1 MASTPGRAP
10 ASTNTAAELA
20 AELRRAGLAE
30 VSDTALRRAL
40 YTSDASLYRV
50 TPAVVASP
58 RDADEVAAAL
68 AVCTTLGV
76 PLTCRGAGTSIA
88 GNAVG
93 TGLILDFS
101 QHMAGILS
109 LDPRAGQATVQPG
122 VVQAQLQRAAA
133 PHGLRFG
140 PDPSTHDRC
149 TIGGMIGNDSC
160 GSRSLQ
166 YGKTSDNVLGL
177 EVLAGTGRALRL
189 TGPRDRAADAD
200 GPGSGDPELD
210 TALGAIVTD
219 GLATIRTELGR
230 FGRQVSG
237 YALQHLLP
245 ERGFDVARALTGSEG
260 TLAIV
265 TSATV
270 RLVRD
275 PPHRVLAVLGFPDIF
290 AAAEA
295 VPLILPLQP
304 ATCEGMDS
312 RLVDVVR
319 ELRGGGAVPE
329 LPPGSGWLFVEVTG
343 DTQDEALSR
352 AEQVVKTAGAV
363 SGQVVTDAAHAAA
376 LWRIREQGAGL
387 AGRTGPGGAPAYP
400 GWEDSAV
407 PPESVGRYLR
417 DLDDLM
423 GRHRLAGIPYGH
435 FGDGCVHLR
444 LDFPL
449 DRPDG
454 RTVLREFLREA
465 AELVTGYGGSL
476 SGEHGDGRT
485 RSELLPVMYSAA
497 AMELFGRVKEA
508 FDPAGVLNPGV
519 LVRPRPLDAD
529 IRVRP
534 APRPGGAEPG
544 GRGRLGLTFGRDGG
558 DFAVAVHR
566 CTGVGKCVAS
576 TAGTS
581 RVMCPSYQATR
592 DEKDST
598 RGRARILQEMVNGSV
613 VSGGW
618 RAPEVRE
625 ALDLCLSCKACSAE
639 CPAGVDMAAYKAE
652 VLHQA
657 YRGRVRPRSHYALGQ
672 LPRWARLASRL
683 PRLANAALA
692 APGLGQAA
700 RLAAGIEPRRSLPP
714 FAAESFRSWY
724 RRQGGAGGQAA
735 GAGAGAGR
743 PVLLFVDTFTD
754 FFAPEIGQ
762 AALRVLTDAGFS
774 VTIPARPT
782 CCAITWISTGQLT
795 AARRILGR
803 TVAELSPAVRAG
815 IPIVG
820 LEPSCTATLRSDAAD
835 LLGTPQARDLA
846 GSVKTLSELLASAPG
861 WTPPRLDGT
870 EVVAQPHCH
879 HSAVMGW
886 EPDAALL
893 RRAGAGLTQLGSCC
907 GLAGNFGMERGHY
920 AVSTAVAETALLPA
934 VRSAGDDAVL
944 LADGFSCRTQLSDL
958 TPRSGLHLAQ
968 LLAGHLPA
976 GPDPA
981 DQAPA
986 DQAPASQ
993 GPASRTQRS
1002 RAKPD

>member
-10 ASTNTAAELA
+10 ASTAPAAELA

-50 TPAVVASP
+50 TPAVVACP

-68 AVCTTLGV
+68 AVCTALGM

-88 GNAVG
+88 GNAIG
-93 TGLILDFS
+93 AGLILDFS
-101 QHMAGILS
+101 RHMAGILS
-109 LDPRAGQATVQPG
+109 LDPEAGAATVQPG

-177 EVLAGTGRALRL
+177 EVLTGAGRRL
-189 TGPRDRAADAD
+189 GLAGPRDRAAD
-200 GPGSGDPELD
+200 GPGLGDPQLD
-210 TALGAIVTD
+210 AALGAIVTD

-265 TSATV
+265 TGATV

-275 PPHRVLAVLGFPDIF
+275 PPHRVLAVLGFPDMF
-290 AAAEA
+290 AAADA

-343 DTQDEALSR
+343 DTPEEALNQ
-352 AEQVVKTAGAV
+352 AQQVIKTAGAV

-423 GRHRLAGIPYGH
+423 GRHGLAGIPYGH

-449 DRPDG
+449 DRPGG
-454 RTVLREFLREA
+454 RAVLREFLREA

-485 RSELLPVMYSAA
+485 RSELLPVMYSAG
-497 AMELFGRVKEA
+497 AMELFGRVKEL

-534 APRPGGAEPG
+534 APRAGSAEPG
-544 GRGRLGLTFGRDGG
+544 GRGRLGLTFAHDGG

-598 RGRARILQEMVNGSV
+598 RGRARILQEMVTGSAGTGSMVSASAASGSV

-657 YRGRVRPRSHYALGQ
+657 YRGRLRPRSHYALGQ
-672 LPRWARLASRL
+672 LPRWARLASRV
-683 PRLANAALA
+683 PGLANAALA
-692 APGLGQAA
+692 APGLGRAA

-714 FAAESFRSWY
+714 FAAESFRAWY
-724 RRQGGAGGQAA
+724 RRQGAA
-735 GAGAGAGR
+735 GSRTGTGTETGR

-762 AALRVLTDAGFS
+762 AAVRVLADAGFS
-774 VTIPARPT
+774 VTIPDRPT

-815 IPIVG
+815 VPIVG

-846 GSVKTLSELLASAPG
+846 GSVKTLSEALAGAPG

-886 EPDAALL
+886 EADAALL
-893 RRAGAGLTQLGSCC
+893 RRAGANLTRLGSCC

-934 VRSAGDDAVL
+934 VRAAGDDAVV

-968 LLAGHLPA
+968 LLAGRRAAGRDPA
-976 GPDPA
+976 GP
-981 DQAPA
+981 
-986 DQAPASQ
+986 
-993 GPASRTQRS
+993 GPAQ
-1002 RAKPD
+1002 

>member
-200 GPGSGDPELD
+200 GPGTGDPELD

-319 ELRGGGAVPE
+319 DLRGGGAVPE
-329 LPPGSGWLFVEVTG
+329 LPPGSGWLFAEVTG

-534 APRPGGAEPG
+534 APRPGAPSPAAADASGSRSAATAATSRWPCTAAPAWASAWPARPAPAGSCARPTRPPGTRRTPPGAGPG
-544 GRGRLGLTFGRDGG
+544 SSRRW
-558 DFAVAVHR
+558 
-566 CTGVGKCVAS
+566 S
-576 TAGTS
+576 TAAWS
-581 RVMCPSYQATR
+581 A
-592 DEKDST
+592 
-598 RGRARILQEMVNGSV
+598 
-613 VSGGW
+613 GGW

-724 RRQGGAGGQAA
+724 RRQGGAGTQAA
-735 GAGAGAGR
+735 GAGRAGGAVRGHLHRFLRPGDRAGRAAGADRRRVQRDHPGPAHLLRDHLDQHRPAHGGPPDPRPSRRRAQPGR
-743 PVLLFVDTFTD
+743 AGRHPDRGPGAVLHRD
-754 FFAPEIGQ
+754 
-762 AALRVLTDAGFS
+762 AALRRGGPAGHAAGQGPGRVGKDAQRAAGQRAGLDAAARWTAPRS
-774 VTIPARPT
+774 WPSRTVTTAPSWAGSRT
-782 CCAITWISTGQLT
+782 RRCCAG
-795 AARRILGR
+795 
-803 TVAELSPAVRAG
+803 P
-815 IPIVG
+815 
-820 LEPSCTATLRSDAAD
+820 
-835 LLGTPQARDLA
+835 
-846 GSVKTLSELLASAPG
+846 APG
-861 WTPPRLDGT
+861 
-870 EVVAQPHCH
+870 
-879 HSAVMGW
+879 
-886 EPDAALL
+886 
-893 RRAGAGLTQLGSCC
+893 
-907 GLAGNFGMERGHY
+907 
-920 AVSTAVAETALLPA
+920 
-934 VRSAGDDAVL
+934 
-944 LADGFSCRTQLSDL
+944 
-958 TPRSGLHLAQ
+958 
-968 LLAGHLPA
+968 
-976 GPDPA
+976 
-981 DQAPA
+981 
-986 DQAPASQ
+986 
-993 GPASRTQRS
+993 
-1002 RAKPD
+1002 

>member
-1 MASTPGRAP
+1 MRPARDLDGILAWMVSTPGTEP
-10 ASTNTAAELA
+10 AAELA

-30 VSDTALRRAL
+30 VSDAALRRAL

-50 TPAVVASP
+50 TPAVVAAP

-68 AVCTTLGV
+68 AACTTLGV

-88 GNAVG
+88 GNAIG
-93 TGLILDFS
+93 AGLILDFS
-101 QHMAGILS
+101 RHMAGILS
-109 LDPRAGQATVQPG
+109 LDPEAGAAVVQPG

-149 TIGGMIGNDSC
+149 TIGGMVGNDSC

-177 EVLAGTGRALRL
+177 EVLTGTGRPLRL
-189 TGPRDRAADAD
+189 TGP
-200 GPGSGDPELD
+200 GGGDPALD
-210 TALGAIVTD
+210 AALSPIVTD

-245 ERGFDVARALTGSEG
+245 ERGVDVGRALVGSEG

-275 PPHRVLAVLGFPDIF
+275 PPHRVLAVLGFADVF
-290 AAAEA
+290 DAADT

-319 ELRGGGAVPE
+319 ELRGGGAVPA
-329 LPPGSGWLFVEVTG
+329 LPPGSAWLFVEVTG
-343 DTQDEALSR
+343 DTEDEALSQAR
-352 AEQVVKTAGAV
+352 QVIKTAGAV
-363 SGQVVTDAAHAAA
+363 SGQVVTDAGHAAA

-407 PPESVGRYLR
+407 PPEAVGAYLR
-417 DLDDLM
+417 DLNDLM
-423 GRHRLAGIPYGH
+423 GRHGLAGIPYGH

-454 RTVLREFLREA
+454 RTVLREFLHEA
-465 AELVTGYGGSL
+465 AELVTRYGGSL

-497 AMELFGRVKEA
+497 AMDLFGRVKQV

-519 LVRPRPLDAD
+519 LVQPRPLDAD

-534 APRPGGAEPG
+534 RPPSPGTEPRQ
-544 GRGRLGLTFGRDGG
+544 RLGLTFPHDGG
-558 DFAVAVHR
+558 DFSVAVHR

-598 RGRARILQEMVNGSV
+598 RGRARVLQEMVNGSV
-613 VSGGW
+613 VTGGW
-618 RAPEVRE
+618 RAPEVRQ

-652 VLHQA
+652 ALHQA
-657 YRGRVRPRSHYALGQ
+657 YRGRPRPRSHYALGQ
-672 LPRWARLASRL
+672 LPRWARLASRI

-692 APGLGQAA
+692 APGLGRAA

-714 FAAESFRSWY
+714 FAAESFRAWY
-724 RRQGGAGGQAA
+724 RRQPGT
-735 GAGAGAGR
+735 GR
-743 PVLLFVDTFTD
+743 DDTSKRVLLFVDTFTD
-754 FFAPEIGQ
+754 YFAPQIGQ
-762 AALRVLTDAGFS
+762 AALRVLEDAGYR
-774 VTIPARPT
+774 VTIPGRPT

-803 TVAELSPAVRAG
+803 TLTELAPALRDG

-835 LLGTPQARDLA
+835 LLGTSQARELA
-846 GSVKTLSELLASAPG
+846 GSVKTLSEVLAGTPG
-861 WTPPRLDGT
+861 WTPPKLDGT
-870 EVVAQPHCH
+870 QVVAQPHCH

-886 EPDAALL
+886 EADAALL
-893 RRAGAGLTQLGSCC
+893 RRAGAGLTRLGSCC

-920 AVSTAVAETALLPA
+920 EVSTAVAETALLPA
-934 VRSAGDDAVL
+934 VRSADPDAVV

-968 LLAGHLPA
+968 LLAALLPR
-976 GPDPA
+976 PA
-981 DQAPA
+981 ESRPA
-986 DQAPASQ
+986 EPRATE
-993 GPASRTQRS
+993 SRET
-1002 RAKPD
+1002 

>member
-1 MASTPGRAP
+1 MPHDPARFADALDGILAWMASTSGRTP
-10 ASTNTAAELA
+10 ASTEAAAELA

-30 VSDTALRRAL
+30 VSDSALRRAL

-50 TPAVVASP
+50 TPAVVACP

-68 AVCTTLGV
+68 DVCTTLGV

-101 QHMAGILS
+101 SNMADILS
-109 LDPRAGQATVQPG
+109 LDPEAGVAIVQSG

-149 TIGGMIGNDSC
+149 TIGGMVGNDSC

-177 EVLAGTGRALRL
+177 EVISGAGHRLRL
-189 TGPRDRAADAD
+189 SGQ
-200 GPGSGDPELD
+200 GSGDAELD
-210 TALGAIVTD
+210 AALSAIVTD

-245 ERGFDVARALTGSEG
+245 EHGFDVSRALVGSEG
-260 TLAIV
+260 TLAMV

-275 PPHRVLAVLGFPDIF
+275 PPHRVLAVLGFADVF
-290 AAAEA
+290 DAADA
-295 VPLILPLQP
+295 VPLILPLRP

-329 LPPGSGWLFVEVTG
+329 LPPGSAWLFVEVTG
-343 DTQDEALSR
+343 DSEDEALSQAR
-352 AEQVVKTAGAV
+352 QVIKTAGAV
-363 SGQVVTDAAHAAA
+363 SGQVVTDPGHAAA

-407 PPESVGRYLR
+407 PPAAVGAYLR

-449 DRPDG
+449 DRPGG
-454 RTVLREFLREA
+454 RAVLREFLHEA
-465 AELVTGYGGSL
+465 AELVTRYGGSL

-497 AMELFGRVKEA
+497 ALELFGRVKDL
-508 FDPAGVLNPGV
+508 FDPSWVLNPGV
-519 LVRPRPLDAD
+519 LVRPAPLDAD

-534 APRPGGAEPG
+534 APRPGGSRAQPG
-544 GRGRLGLTFGRDGG
+544 LGLSFPHDGG
-558 DFAVAVHR
+558 DFSVAVHR

-598 RGRARILQEMVNGSV
+598 RGRARVLQEMINGSV
-613 VSGGW
+613 VTGRW
-618 RAPEVRE
+618 RAPEVHE

-652 VLHQA
+652 VLNQA
-657 YRGRVRPRSHYALGQ
+657 YRGRLRPRSHYALGQ
-672 LPRWARLASRL
+672 LPRWAALASRV
-683 PRLANAALA
+683 PGLANAALT
-692 APGLGQAA
+692 APGLGRAA

-724 RRQGGAGGQAA
+724 RRQRSTGHGRGAT
-735 GAGAGAGR
+735 GAK
-743 PVLLFVDTFTD
+743 VLLFVDTFTD
-754 FFAPEIGQ
+754 YFAPEIGQ
-762 AALRVLTDAGFS
+762 AAVRVLASAGYQ

-782 CCAITWISTGQLT
+782 CCAITWISTGQLA
-795 AARRILGR
+795 AARRILRR
-803 TVAELSPAVRAG
+803 TVAELSPALRDG
-815 IPIVG
+815 IPVVG

-835 LLGTPQARDLA
+835 LLGTAQARDLA
-846 GSVKTLSELLASAPG
+846 GSVKTLSELLAGTSG

-886 EPDAALL
+886 EADATLL
-893 RRAGAGLTQLGSCC
+893 RRAGADLTRLGSCC

-920 AVSTAVAETALLPA
+920 EVSRAVAQTALLPA
-934 VRSAGDDAVL
+934 VEAAGRDAVV

-968 LLAGHLPA
+968 LLAARLNGDNGGQA
-976 GPDPA
+976 GEPPGT
-981 DQAPA
+981 Q
-986 DQAPASQ
+986 
-993 GPASRTQRS
+993 SRET
-1002 RAKPD
+1002 